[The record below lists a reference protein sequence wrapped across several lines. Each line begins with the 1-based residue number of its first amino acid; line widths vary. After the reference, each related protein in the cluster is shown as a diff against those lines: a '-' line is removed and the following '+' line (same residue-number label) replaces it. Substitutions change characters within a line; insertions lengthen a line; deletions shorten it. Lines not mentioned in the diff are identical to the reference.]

1 MCDFGNCTLT
11 FNEAKF
17 ACFIDNETRRPLSV
31 ASAASIVASSSSK
44 HFAEAHNVHL
54 FNRVIP
60 ILRFV

>member
-31 ASAASIVASSSSK
+31 ASAASIVA
-44 HFAEAHNVHL
+44 L
-54 FNRVIP
+54 
-60 ILRFV
+60 